1 VGEGHRDRA
10 AAPAAVVIVGAAD
23 QSNLGDRIA
32 AMGTWE
38 AESMNEVIEILRG
51 GRDENRKLPNLL

>member
-1 VGEGHRDRA
+1 
-10 AAPAAVVIVGAAD
+10 
-23 QSNLGDRIA
+23 
-32 AMGTWE
+32 MGTWE